1 MPLRAPV
8 DHRRACG
15 MILRPTGRSEA
26 VSMSRFTAL
35 ALALLFAAAAPTAQ
49 AACTYPPEVTI
60 PEGKTATKPEM
71 QAANAAVKEYMAKVD
86 EYLACLDK
94 EEADLGDAVTDEQK
108 QLHTSR
114 HNAAVDALNAVAA
127 RYNEQVQA
135 YKKAGGK

>member
-1 MPLRAPV
+1 
-8 DHRRACG
+8 
-15 MILRPTGRSEA
+15 
-26 VSMSRFTAL
+26 MSRFTARALAPVL
-35 ALALLFAAAAPTAQ
+35 ALAFAAAAPVAG
-49 AACTYPPEVTI
+49 AACVYPPEVKI
-60 PEGKTATKPEM
+60 PEGSTATKPEM
-71 QAANAAVKEYMAKVD
+71 QAANAAVKEYMAKVED
-86 EYLACLDK
+86 YLACLDK